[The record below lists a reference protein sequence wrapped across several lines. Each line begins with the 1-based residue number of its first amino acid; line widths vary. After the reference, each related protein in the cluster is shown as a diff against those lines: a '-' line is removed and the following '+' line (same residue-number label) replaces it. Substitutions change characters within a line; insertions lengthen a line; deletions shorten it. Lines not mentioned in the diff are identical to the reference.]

1 MTDRPRMACS
11 RVIVPATLA
20 VLLAAAPLAA
30 QGPRPA
36 VTSGVAQVQLSATM
50 LPAAHLQASSQ
61 MVGWRRSTS
70 GQEGVATLAVLP
82 NAPYRLVVY
91 RMDGETAAVGQAS
104 RRVWVAGGDSTLQ
117 EVRPGAPVVIRGSG
131 TTRTTEHQVTVL
143 VRVGL
148 GEATNPAP
156 SEVPLRY
163 EIQVEPTL

>member
-20 VLLAAAPLAA
+20 ALLAAAPLGA
-30 QGPRPA
+30 QGPRP

-50 LPAAHLQASSQ
+50 LPAAHLQGSSQ
-61 MVGWRRSTS
+61 MVGWRRSAS

-91 RMDGETAAVGQAS
+91 RVDQQTAAVGQAS
-104 RRVWVAGGDSTLQ
+104 RRVWVASGDSTLQ
-117 EVRPGAPVVIRGSG
+117 EVRSGTPVVIRGSG
-131 TTRTTEHQVTVL
+131 ATQTTEQRVTL
-143 VRVGL
+143 RVRVGL
-148 GEATNPAP
+148 GEATSPVP